1 MKYLNHWREDRM
13 TRLSTPL
20 VITLHDPED
29 RDIMKAIKSLKQHGY
44 NISGF
49 VRNILRKEL
58 CKAKKEK

>member
-1 MKYLNHWREDRM
+1 M